1 MKGAIDVTSGA
12 VDAFNFELITTNA
25 RDSGSR
31 LIGTL
36 IALADA
42 CPPLLSANNA
52 ATNTIGITRTKAL
65 QWDTRNSCELPTR
78 PTRFVISRAVFRC
91 LRAQRNDT
99 YRASRGSAGK
109 RGHVNSC
116 DSFLDARAC
125 QVSDRSRINCRACSG
140 MHLC

>member
-42 CPPLLSANNA
+42 CPPSCRPIMLQL
-52 ATNTIGITRTKAL
+52 TRL
-65 QWDTRNSCELPTR
+65 RLPGRKPFSGTLG
-78 PTRFVISRAVFRC
+78 TAVSFR
-91 LRAQRNDT
+91 RDR
-99 YRASRGSAGK
+99 RGS
-109 RGHVNSC
+109 
-116 DSFLDARAC
+116 
-125 QVSDRSRINCRACSG
+125 
-140 MHLC
+140 